1 MDDDGEYRK
10 TETMAS
16 SLSLTEIKQLLSEN
30 PDYSRIDT
38 FVETGTNQGRT
49 IFLMQEHFRE
59 LHTVELS
66 KRYYLKV
73 MCRRFVRT
81 FKKLFW
87 KTPGAISPQKTRFY
101 LGDSAVVIKQLAA
114 SINKPAVFFL
124 DSHCCGTRTARG
136 QKDVPLLEELGAISQ
151 RKFPDLII
159 IDDARLFGTSHAQD
173 WLDITKENMLKC
185 FPKDQVKKHYVSNDR
200 FILLT
205 SPTQG

>member
-1 MDDDGEYRK
+1 MDGNRKYRK

-16 SLSLTEIKQLLSEN
+16 SLSLTEIRQLLSEN

-73 MCRRFVRT
+73 MCRRFVRA
-81 FKKLFW
+81 FKKLFR
-87 KTPGAISPQKTRFY
+87 KTPGTVSPQKTRFY

-114 SINKPAVFFL
+114 SLNKPAVFFL
-124 DSHCCGTRTARG
+124 DSHYCGLRTARG
-136 QKDVPLLEELGAISQ
+136 EKDVPLLDELTAISRRQ
-151 RKFPDLII
+151 FSDLIL
-159 IDDARLFGTSHAQD
+159 IDDVRLFGTSHAQD
-173 WLDITKENMLKC
+173 WIDITQENILKC
-185 FPKDQVKKHYVSNDR
+185 FPEGKLKKHYVSNDR

-205 SPTQG
+205 

>member
-1 MDDDGEYRK
+1 
-10 TETMAS
+10 MAS
-16 SLSLTEIKQLLSEN
+16 SLSLTEIEQLLSEN

-81 FKKLFW
+81 FKKLFR

-114 SINKPAVFFL
+114 NINKPAVFFL
-124 DSHCCGTRTARG
+124 DSHYCGTRTARG
-136 QKDVPLLEELGAISQ
+136 QKDVPLLEELSAISR
-151 RKFPDLII
+151 RKFSDLII
-159 IDDARLFGTSHAQD
+159 IDDVRLFGTSHAQN
-173 WLDITKENMLKC
+173 WVDITKENILKC
-185 FPKDQVKKHYVSNDR
+185 FPKGQVKKHYVSNDR

-205 SPTQG
+205 LPAQG